1 MPWTVAQRASWSRS
15 VPYASHV
22 RCAEP
27 RRRRSASSSARAS
40 FQAGLGCGCGMGLF
54 FIDTSTGRVATQHQL
69 IDAGIAPED
78 AMPPRPW
85 LRIQS
90 TRDASTMW
98 YAVLR
103 RKERGVYIGT
113 LALRHTSHHAS
124 LLERGWEE
132 IPFDEIAVQATSRRA
147 DLENRG

>member
-1 MPWTVAQRASWSRS
+1 
-15 VPYASHV
+15 
-22 RCAEP
+22 
-27 RRRRSASSSARAS
+27 
-40 FQAGLGCGCGMGLF
+40 MGLF

-78 AMPPRPW
+78 GIPPRPW
-85 LRIQS
+85 LRIQG

-103 RKERGVYIGT
+103 REERGVYIGT
-113 LALRHTSHHAS
+113 LALRHGTHHAS

-132 IPFDEIAVQATSRRA
+132 IPIPEIAAPPGQ
-147 DLENRG
+147 